1 MSKKPGIAK
10 TRKAVSKRFKITGSG
25 KIIRRRQGKRHLL
38 QNKSRKRKRE
48 LGKGVLVDKTDMHA
62 VLQNMPFDR

>member
-1 MSKKPGIAK
+1 MSKKPGLAK

-38 QNKSRKRKRE
+38 QGKSRKRKRE

-62 VLQNMPFDR
+62 VFQNMPWG